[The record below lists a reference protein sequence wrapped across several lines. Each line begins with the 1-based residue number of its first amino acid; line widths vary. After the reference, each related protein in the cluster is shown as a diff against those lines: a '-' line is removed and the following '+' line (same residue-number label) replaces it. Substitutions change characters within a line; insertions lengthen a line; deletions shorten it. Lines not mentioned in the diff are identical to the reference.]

1 MHPDFFDNRSKIIK
15 DDLIAHVQAGDK
27 MSVAASVFSMYAY
40 RELREQ
46 LNNLDEFRFIYTS
59 LAFLNERG
67 KKEQREFYIPR
78 LDRERGV
85 GGTEALCAVAAIKE
99 AACGIPAADGIDEI
113 SVLRVD
119 LKTDAVPERALAAI
133 AQAVPRKLLM
143 VCCHEGRAHLAAMR
157 HGLQVGV
164 QWVPEDQ
171 LHITLS
177 GASLAEVWEGLC
189 AQVLFD
195 DASVED
201 VDARLAKEKRIQELE
216 AQAAQL
222 KRKYAKEVQPSKRNA
237 AFKAYK
243 QAKAELSLLKGE

>member
-1 MHPDFFDNRSKIIK
+1 
-15 DDLIAHVQAGDK
+15 
-27 MSVAASVFSMYAY
+27 
-40 RELREQ
+40 
-46 LNNLDEFRFIYTS
+46 
-59 LAFLNERG
+59 
-67 KKEQREFYIPR
+67 
-78 LDRERGV
+78 
-85 GGTEALCAVAAIKE
+85 
-99 AACGIPAADGIDEI
+99 
-113 SVLRVD
+113 
-119 LKTDAVPERALAAI
+119 
-133 AQAVPRKLLM
+133 
-143 VCCHEGRAHLAAMR
+143 MR
-157 HGLQVGV
+157 HGLQVGA
-164 QWVPEDQ
+164 QWAPEDQ

-177 GASLAEVWEGLC
+177 GSSLAEVWEGLC

>member
-1 MHPDFFDNRSKIIK
+1 MFGLPSTLEVRQPLPKKAFYSRLS
-15 DDLIAHVQAGDK
+15 L
-27 MSVAASVFSMYAY
+27 AAPVK
-40 RELREQ
+40 
-46 LNNLDEFRFIYTS
+46 DEFVSGI
-59 LAFLNERG
+59 
-67 KKEQREFYIPR
+67 
-78 LDRERGV
+78 
-85 GGTEALCAVAAIKE
+85 EALCVVAAIKE

-119 LKTDAVPERALAAI
+119 LKTDTVPERALAAI
-133 AQAVPRKLLM
+133 TQAVPRKLLM
-143 VCCHEGRAHLAAMR
+143 VCCHEGRARLAAMR
-157 HGLQVGV
+157 HGLQVGA

-195 DASVED
+195 DVSVED

>member
-1 MHPDFFDNRSKIIK
+1 M
-15 DDLIAHVQAGDK
+15 
-27 MSVAASVFSMYAY
+27 
-40 RELREQ
+40 
-46 LNNLDEFRFIYTS
+46 
-59 LAFLNERG
+59 
-67 KKEQREFYIPR
+67 
-78 LDRERGV
+78 
-85 GGTEALCAVAAIKE
+85 
-99 AACGIPAADGIDEI
+99 
-113 SVLRVD
+113 LRVD

-143 VCCHEGRAHLAAMR
+143 VCCHEGRARLAAMR
-157 HGLQVGV
+157 HGLQVGA

-177 GASLAEVWEGLC
+177 GTSLAEVWEGLC

>member
-1 MHPDFFDNRSKIIK
+1 MFGLPST
-15 DDLIAHVQAGDK
+15 V
-27 MSVAASVFSMYAY
+27 SVHQPLPKKAIYSRLSLAAPVK
-40 RELREQ
+40 
-46 LNNLDEFRFIYTS
+46 DEFVSGIES
-59 LAFLNERG
+59 LC
-67 KKEQREFYIPR
+67 
-78 LDRERGV
+78 V
-85 GGTEALCAVAAIKE
+85 VAAIKE
-99 AACGIPAADGIDEI
+99 ATCGIPAADGIDEI

-119 LKTDAVPERALAAI
+119 LKTGEVPERALASI
-133 AQAVPRKLLM
+133 TQAVPRKLLM
-143 VCCHEGRAHLAAMR
+143 ACCHEGSARLAAMR
-157 HGLQVGV
+157 HGLRVGA
-164 QWVPEDQ
+164 QWVPEDK
-171 LHITLS
+171 LHVTLS

-243 QAKAELSLLKGE
+243 QAKAELSALKGE

>member
-1 MHPDFFDNRSKIIK
+1 MRSARRIS
-15 DDLIAHVQAGDK
+15 IASSAPAPRAFGERRGG
-27 MSVAASVFSMYAY
+27 A
-40 RELREQ
+40 RRLRARVLLGGEV
-46 LNNLDEFRFIYTS
+46 DVR
-59 LAFLNERG
+59 LAQHSRG
-67 KKEQREFYIPR
+67 
-78 LDRERGV
+78 
-85 GGTEALCAVAAIKE
+85 A
-99 AACGIPAADGIDEI
+99 PAAAQEGLLQPPVARGSRKGRVRGRHRGALRGRRRQGGGLRHSGGGRDRRI

-119 LKTDAVPERALAAI
+119 LKTGAVPERALAAI
-133 AQAVPRKLLM
+133 TQAVPRKLLL
-143 VCCHEGRAHLAAMR
+143 VCCHEGRARLAAMR
-157 HGLQVGV
+157 YGLQVGA

-171 LHITLS
+171 LHITLF

>member
-1 MHPDFFDNRSKIIK
+1 MFGLPSTVEVRQPLPKKAFYSRLS
-15 DDLIAHVQAGDK
+15 L
-27 MSVAASVFSMYAY
+27 AAPVK
-40 RELREQ
+40 
-46 LNNLDEFRFIYTS
+46 DEFVSGI
-59 LAFLNERG
+59 
-67 KKEQREFYIPR
+67 
-78 LDRERGV
+78 
-85 GGTEALCAVAAIKE
+85 EALCVVAAIKE

-119 LKTDAVPERALAAI
+119 LKTDAVPERALAA
-133 AQAVPRKLLM
+133 V
-143 VCCHEGRAHLAAMR
+143 R
-157 HGLQVGV
+157 HGLQVGA

-201 VDARLAKEKRIQELE
+201 VDARLATEKRIQELE
-216 AQAAQL
+216 AQTAQL

>member
-1 MHPDFFDNRSKIIK
+1 MFGLPSTVEVRQPLPKKAFYSRLS
-15 DDLIAHVQAGDK
+15 L
-27 MSVAASVFSMYAY
+27 AAPVK
-40 RELREQ
+40 
-46 LNNLDEFRFIYTS
+46 DEFVSGI
-59 LAFLNERG
+59 
-67 KKEQREFYIPR
+67 
-78 LDRERGV
+78 
-85 GGTEALCAVAAIKE
+85 EALCVVAAIKE

-119 LKTDAVPERALAAI
+119 LKTDTVPERALAAVT
-133 AQAVPRKLLM
+133 QAVPRKLII
-143 VCCHEGRAHLAAMR
+143 VCCHAGRARLAVMR
-157 HGLQVGV
+157 HGLKVSA
-164 QWVPEDQ
+164 QWAPEDQ

-201 VDARLAKEKRIQELE
+201 VDARLAKGKRIQELE

-237 AFKAYK
+237 VFKAYR